1 MNNIPIE
8 EMPEE
13 IDRLL
18 EINEELKKEIERLN
32 NKLKE
37 DLEEYKQIGIRQF
50 SRPYAKRYLKELRKE
65 QPNLLYPDSEK
76 IYENYYEL
84 RIRIERANNYI
95 DQVLLYRIPNKTKE
109 VYDDIERLQSILNGS
124 DKE

>member
-37 DLEEYKQIGIRQF
+37 TQDCLKDMLHMDNDKENDRLNNIINELEEWLKKEIFDLNGDYDYESVISGYENVLNK
-50 SRPYAKRYLKELRKE
+50 LKELK
-65 QPNLLYPDSEK
+65 
-76 IYENYYEL
+76 
-84 RIRIERANNYI
+84 
-95 DQVLLYRIPNKTKE
+95 
-109 VYDDIERLQSILNGS
+109 GS